1 MLRTYKVRLLPNNKQ
16 QTRLFQTAGAARF
29 AYNWAIAYER
39 ANYEAGEKFISDG
52 DLRKIFTQL
61 KKQEDYSWLNSTSND
76 ATKQAIKDACKAYER
91 FFKKLS
97 DKPQF
102 KTKHHHL
109 SSFYVDTAKIQISET
124 HVYLEKISISRKHNR
139 QKLNWI
145 RLAEKGRIP
154 IRVKYYNPR
163 ITFDGLH
170 WWISVGVEEA
180 ESTEK
185 PTNDGI
191 GIDLGIKDLAICSDG
206 NTYSNINK
214 TPKVKKLSKKLKREQ
229 RKLSRKL
236 QNNVD
241 YYIKKGK
248 GQAPVFKRHLSECKN
263 YQKQKLEVL
272 RLHQKLTN
280 IRQNYLQQTTSEIIN
295 RKPKFIVLEDLNVG
309 GMKKNKHI
317 SKAIS
322 EQRLAEFRRQ
332 ITYKCERNNIQLVIA
347 DRFFPSSKTCSC
359 CGFVKKDLTL
369 KDRVY
374 ICSECGNV
382 IDRDYQAALNLK
394 QYGEKALA

>member
-1 MLRTYKVRLLPNNKQ
+1 MKTYKVRILPNNKQ

-29 AYNWAIAYER
+29 AYNWVIAYEK
-39 ANYEAGEKFISDG
+39 ANYEAGEKFISDV
-52 DLRKIFTQL
+52 DLRRIFTQL
-61 KKQEDYSWLNSTSND
+61 KKQKEYAWLNSVSNISL
-76 ATKQAIKDACKAYER
+76 KQSIKDACEAYER
-91 FFKKLS
+91 FFKKLV

-102 KTKHHHL
+102 KAKHKNL
-109 SSFYVDTAKIQISET
+109 PSFCGRQDRIEFSVT
-124 HVYLEKISISRKHNR
+124 HVKLEKLSLSQKNNRK
-139 QKLNWI
+139 KLNWV

-154 IRVKYYNPR
+154 VGVKYYNPR
-163 ITFDGLH
+163 VTFDGLH
-170 WWISVGVEEA
+170 WWISVGVKEA

-206 NTYSNINK
+206 NTYRNINK
-214 TPKVKKLSKKLKREQ
+214 TPKVKKLTKKLKREQ
-229 RKLSRKL
+229 RKLSRKF
-236 QNNVD
+236 QDNVD
-241 YYIKKGK
+241 HYVKKGK
-248 GQAPVFKRHLSECKN
+248 GQAPVFKRPLSECKN

-272 RLHQKLTN
+272 KIRQKLTN
-280 IRQNYLQQTTSEIIN
+280 IRQNYLQQTTTEIIN
-295 RKPKFIVLEDLNVG
+295 RKPKFIVLEDLNVKG
-309 GMKKNKHI
+309 IMKNKHL
-317 SKAIS
+317 SRAIS
-322 EQRLAEFRRQ
+322 EQKLAEFRRQ
-332 ITYKCERNNIQLVIA
+332 ITYKCGWNNIELVIA

-374 ICSECGNV
+374 ICPECGNV